1 MRPTLLIVMVLVLP
15 TLLLAS
21 CGIPQEEYNAVVAE
35 RDAAYAD
42 LAKAQ
47 SDLAKAQS
55 NLAKAQSELETAQS
69 DLAAA
74 NSQVSSLQS
83 EIGHAEEQIVAA
95 SSAWSSLKPKMELT
109 LSLME
114 SDVTWWRYELKE
126 INDSELSRKVGHQ
139 WGVIT
144 VCLDEIGDD
153 EFAEVITDAWY
164 AEGDEKGFQLACEAY
179 TMLISLTEE
188 AMASL
193 SSIFAS

>member
-1 MRPTLLIVMVLVLP
+1 MKPTLLIVMALVLP
-15 TLLLAS
+15 ALLLAS

-42 LAKAQ
+42 LAKV
-47 SDLAKAQS
+47 QS

-95 SSAWSSLKPKMELT
+95 SSAWSSLKPKIELT

-114 SDVTWWRYELKE
+114 NDVTWARYELKE
-126 INDSELSRKVGHQ
+126 INDSELSRQVGHQ

-164 AEGDEKGFQLACEAY
+164 AEADKKGLQLACEAY

-193 SSIFAS
+193 SNIFTS